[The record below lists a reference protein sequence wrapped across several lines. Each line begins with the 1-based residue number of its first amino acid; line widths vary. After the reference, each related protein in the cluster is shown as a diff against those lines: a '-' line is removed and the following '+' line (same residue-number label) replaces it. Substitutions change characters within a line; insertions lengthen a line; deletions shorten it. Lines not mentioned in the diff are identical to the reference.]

1 MKTENTRCF
10 LIFAPRQLYSL
21 RAQIELVRKDQTSF
35 LHDTIV
41 CNICIPKARL
51 GTTTIGKIEFQ
62 QVVCFAGVCWRGTVR
77 SCVRPAA
84 AGLEAWTGAK
94 HKHALLFFGGAIF
107 EPLKRHHFTKTG
119 SGQTDRKLYKVTR
132 RVTCGQAAWFNS
144 AAASSSQSQQQ
155 NEEEEEE
162 ERAQGQRALVAT
174 DAIGMVRFD
183 LSFLV
188 IFIYSFILV
197 VSAAVVF
204 CLCPEPVLAAASRL
218 SRACLGNRT
227 QNTVSFCF
235 RFVLFSFCFRDPQGL
250 NLNIKRVIFTT
261 LEKYLLSRRTF
272 VYKPMDL
279 NRDWSPCS
287 LRRGIKTA
295 GFERKRPEL

>member
-10 LIFAPRQLYSL
+10 SIFAPRQLYSL

-188 IFIYSFILV
+188 IFIYFLFWWFLLQLCFVFVPSLSWQPHLV
-197 VSAAVVF
+197 
-204 CLCPEPVLAAASRL
+204 CPEPVLVIELKKRF
-218 SRACLGNRT
+218 RFVF
-227 QNTVSFCF
+227 VSFCF
-235 RFVLFSFCFRDPQGL
+235 RFVFVTL
-250 NLNIKRVIFTT
+250 RV
-261 LEKYLLSRRTF
+261 
-272 VYKPMDL
+272 
-279 NRDWSPCS
+279 
-287 LRRGIKTA
+287 
-295 GFERKRPEL
+295 